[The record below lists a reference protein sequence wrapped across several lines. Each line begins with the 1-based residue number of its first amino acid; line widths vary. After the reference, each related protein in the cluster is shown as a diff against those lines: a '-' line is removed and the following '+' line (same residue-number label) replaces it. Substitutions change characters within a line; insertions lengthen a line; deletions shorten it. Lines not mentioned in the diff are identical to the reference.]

1 MYPKDIDLEIETS
14 GLEQVFLNLKLVL
27 ENNKLKIYMYN
38 QNFEYALGRS
48 SEQAVLR
55 IGPYLGTPWA
65 QTAVRLYVQTRIA
78 TMVQLYHQGVYG
90 LDQTFI
96 ELISEL
102 VQLGTPVKVIDRI
115 LRSFTGLRSHQII
128 DTARRKLRKVEWY
141 VP

>member
-1 MYPKDIDLEIETS
+1 MCIRDS
-14 GLEQVFLNLKLVL
+14 
-27 ENNKLKIYMYN
+27 
-38 QNFEYALGRS
+38 
-48 SEQAVLR
+48 
-55 IGPYLGTPWA
+55 LGTPWA

-102 VQLGTPVKVIDRI
+102 VQLGTPVKVISRI

-128 DTARRKLRKVEWY
+128 DTARRKLRKIEYY